1 MTRLKTSD
9 FHYRL
14 PSFLV
19 AQEPLQRR
27 ETSRLFVYHANEDR
41 VEHRRFADIGDYCN
55 GPALLVLND
64 TKVIPARLVGR
75 KKTTGGRVEILLV
88 TETGGGIWECLCK
101 PAARL
106 REGTEV
112 VFPGSLLR
120 AQVVE
125 KGRYGTHGVLFGGV
139 KDFWSELHKIGR
151 VPLPPYIKRN
161 AESRVSDVEADRE
174 RYQTVY
180 ARRSGAVAAPT
191 AGLHFS
197 DELLRTLERKGME
210 IVYLTLHVGPGTFL
224 PVKRE
229 FVADHRL
236 HSEYFEITH
245 EAAERINEAERHG
258 RQVVVVG
265 TTAARALESVAD
277 KRGRVMAK
285 EGWTELFIYP
295 PYRFKLVRN
304 LLTNFHLPC
313 STLLMLVA
321 ALVGREKIL
330 ELYEIAKEEGYRFYS
345 YGDAMLILQ

>member
-88 TETGGGIWECLCK
+88 TERGGGRWECLLK

-112 VFPGSLLR
+112 VFPGSPLR
-120 AQVVE
+120 AQVVR

-161 AESRVSDVEADRE
+161 DGCRVSGVEADRE

-197 DELLRTLERKGME
+197 DELLRTLERRGME

-229 FVADHRL
+229 FVADHGL
-236 HSEYFEITH
+236 HPEYFEITH

-265 TTAARALESVAD
+265 TTAARALESVAN
-277 KRGRVMAK
+277 KRGRVMAE

-330 ELYEIAKEEGYRFYS
+330 ELYEIAKKEGYRFYS